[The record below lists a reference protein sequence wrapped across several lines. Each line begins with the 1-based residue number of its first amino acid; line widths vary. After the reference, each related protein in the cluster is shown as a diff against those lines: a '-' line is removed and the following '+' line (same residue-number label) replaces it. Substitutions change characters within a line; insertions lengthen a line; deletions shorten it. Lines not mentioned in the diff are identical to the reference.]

1 MKKLTSAFPAI
12 LLLAAANFVLT
23 AAFTY
28 LALYWFFPLLCSLI
42 PALNTH
48 YAEMSDE
55 RFYLVYQNIRAVSAV
70 ITIYPAAISLRFLRA
85 RKKAFQATL
94 RANSTVSDSRTAY
107 RHGAFKADCIAA
119 AILLVLWL
127 VLFLIAPGSGILRL
141 FPFAEVLLIRGHV
154 LGLLIS
160 CLLIPPALLWGI
172 YSAQNVWRAEFH
184 LGL

>member
-1 MKKLTSAFPAI
+1 MRKIIAGFPAI
-12 LLLAAANFVLT
+12 LFLAAANFILT
-23 AAFTY
+23 ALFTY
-28 LALYWFFPLLCSLI
+28 LALYWLFPLLCSLI

-55 RFYLVYQNIRAVSAV
+55 RFYLVYQNIRAVCA
-70 ITIYPAAISLRFLRA
+70 ILALYPAAVVFRFLLP

-94 RANSTVSDSRTAY
+94 RANPTVSDSRAAY

-119 AILLVLWL
+119 TILLVLWL

-160 CLLIPPALLWGI
+160 CLLIPPALLWGM